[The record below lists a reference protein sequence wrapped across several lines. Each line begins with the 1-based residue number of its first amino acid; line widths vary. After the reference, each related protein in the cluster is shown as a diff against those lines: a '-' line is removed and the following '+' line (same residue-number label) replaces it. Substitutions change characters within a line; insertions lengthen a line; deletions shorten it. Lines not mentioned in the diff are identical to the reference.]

1 MNEKYE
7 DFLYVFHSTKAQ
19 RSNLENII
27 NKSQINNIEI
37 ISDEK
42 IKDHILK
49 KSIFCCFK
57 IWYYFS

>member
-19 RSNLENII
+19 RSNLEKII

-42 IKDHILK
+42 IKDHI
-49 KSIFCCFK
+49 
-57 IWYYFS
+57 